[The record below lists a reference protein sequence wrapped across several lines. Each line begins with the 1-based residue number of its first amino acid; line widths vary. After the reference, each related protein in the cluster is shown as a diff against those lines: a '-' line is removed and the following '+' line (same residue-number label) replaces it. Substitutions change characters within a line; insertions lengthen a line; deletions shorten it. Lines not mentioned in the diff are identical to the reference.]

1 LLWSAS
7 AGKTVRTLAA
17 VTFATEEKGRAI
29 APFLFLL
36 QDYLR
41 IAQSEC
47 STSALGTFSHWA
59 VKRAFVDKPGS
70 ARQYELLFLPQE
82 MPKWRNWQTR

>member
-29 APFLFLL
+29 APFLF
-36 QDYLR
+36 YFR
-41 IAQSEC
+41 II
-47 STSALGTFSHWA
+47 SASHTQIVRQAHRKLFSQWA
-59 VKRAFVDKPGS
+59 VERAFVDKPGS